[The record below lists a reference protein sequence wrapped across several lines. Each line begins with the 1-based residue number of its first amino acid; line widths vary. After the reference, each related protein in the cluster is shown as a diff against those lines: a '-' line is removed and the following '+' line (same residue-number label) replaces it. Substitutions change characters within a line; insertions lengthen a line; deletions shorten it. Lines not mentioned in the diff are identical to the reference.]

1 MSEAQGKL
9 PAPLRGAIV
18 AMTRDRVIGVDGGMP
33 WHYSEDLKR
42 FKRRT
47 MGYAVIMGRV
57 TWDAIGRKELP
68 GRRNIV
74 ISRSAVAGV
83 EHYGGI
89 EEAMEACREQDLW
102 VIGGE
107 QIYRA
112 AIGYLNLLDITWVP
126 DVIAHDDAAR
136 FPPIDLSRWR
146 VAEQSTLLGNA
157 DLTNIVYHR
166 IKLNQNE

>member
-1 MSEAQGKL
+1 MTEARGKL
-9 PAPLRGAIV
+9 PTPLRGAIV

-33 WHYSEDLKR
+33 WHYGEDLKR

-47 MGYAVIMGRV
+47 LGCAVIMGRV

-74 ISRSAVAGV
+74 ISRSVVAGV

-89 EEAMEACREQDLW
+89 EPAMEACREQDLW

-107 QIYRA
+107 QIYRVA
-112 AIGYLNLLDITWVP
+112 MEYLNLLDITWVP
-126 DVIAHDDAAR
+126 DVIERDDVAR
-136 FPPIDLSRWR
+136 FPEIDGGCWT
-146 VAEQSTLLGNA
+146 AESELALPGNVG
-157 DLTNIVYHR
+157 LTNIVYR
-166 IKLNQNE
+166 RVGGD

>member
-1 MSEAQGKL
+1 MSEERGKL
-9 PAPLRGAIV
+9 PTPLRGAIV

-47 MGYAVIMGRV
+47 MGCAVIMGRV

-74 ISRSAVAGV
+74 ISRSVVAGV
-83 EHYGGI
+83 EHYDGI
-89 EEAMEACREQDLW
+89 EQAMEACREQDLW

-107 QIYRA
+107 QIYRVA
-112 AIGYLNLLDITWVP
+112 MGYLNLLDITWVP
-126 DVIAHDDAAR
+126 DVIERDDVAR
-136 FPPIDLSRWR
+136 FPEIDGACWR
-146 VAEQSTLLGNA
+146 AVEESEVGEELVNV
-157 DLTNIVYHR
+157 VYR
-166 IKLNQNE
+166 Q

>member
-1 MSEAQGKL
+1 MSGERGKL
-9 PAPLRGAIV
+9 PTPLRGAIV

-47 MGYAVIMGRV
+47 LGCAVIMGRV

-74 ISRSAVAGV
+74 ISRSVVSGV

-89 EEAMEACREQDLW
+89 EQAMEACREQDLW

-107 QIYRA
+107 QIYRVA
-112 AIGYLNLLDITWVP
+112 MGYLNLLDITWVP
-126 DVIAHDDAAR
+126 DVIERDDAAR

-157 DLTNIVYHR
+157 DLTNIIYHR
-166 IKLNQNE
+166 IKLK

>member
-1 MSEAQGKL
+1 MTEERGKL
-9 PAPLRGAIV
+9 PTPLRGAIV

-33 WHYSEDLKR
+33 WHYGEDLKR

-47 MGYAVIMGRV
+47 MGCAVIMGRV
-57 TWDAIGRKELP
+57 TWDAIGHKELP

-74 ISRSAVAGV
+74 ISRSVVAGV

-89 EEAMEACREQDLW
+89 EQPMEACREQDLW

-112 AIGYLNLLDITWVP
+112 AMGYLNLLDITWVP
-126 DVIAHDDAAR
+126 DVIERDDAAR

-157 DLTNIVYHR
+157 GLTNIVYR
-166 IKLNQNE
+166 RVGDD

>member
-1 MSEAQGKL
+1 MTEERGKL
-9 PAPLRGAIV
+9 PTPLRGAIV

-47 MGYAVIMGRV
+47 LGCAVIMGRV

-74 ISRSAVAGV
+74 ISRSVVAGV

-89 EEAMEACREQDLW
+89 EQAMEACREQDLW

-112 AIGYLNLLDITWVP
+112 AMEYLNLLDITWVP
-126 DVIAHDDAAR
+126 DVIERDDVAR
-136 FPPIDLSRWR
+136 FPEIDLSCWRTVEESKVGEGLVNVVYRWSNTSL
-146 VAEQSTLLGNA
+146 Q
-157 DLTNIVYHR
+157 
-166 IKLNQNE
+166 